1 MLDGVHPRLQGRRNG
16 AVAVRMRHNGKSG
29 RVGQLDHPADVLRL
43 RARLRQDAEVVK
55 IDEAGDHELDEVRPL
70 LPCLVQ
76 QGAVFVLR
84 VEAAADEGPIVPAA
98 VDGKGWTAVIDAVF
112 PRQLPRPQ
120 ADAPGVPAVA
130 QEADPARLII
140 RQPRADEAVKRMLL
154 LRVDGGAII
163 HAVEDHMDMQIAE
176 HGFSSRNIGGAAVN
190 SSPTRNIGTL
200 GTEAR
205 LTGAARVP

>member
-1 MLDGVHPRLQGRRNG
+1 MRGDKADGLLLLGEQALQHGVGIAPAADQIPDGRERRHPQRALLRHAEQYALREVGPVLDGVHPRLQGRRNG
-16 AVAVRMRHNGKSG
+16 AVAVRMRHNGKSS
-29 RVGQLDHPADVLRL
+29 RMGQLDHPADVLRL

-120 ADAPGVPAVA
+120 ADAPGS
-130 QEADPARLII
+130 
-140 RQPRADEAVKRMLL
+140 
-154 LRVDGGAII
+154 G
-163 HAVEDHMDMQIAE
+163 
-176 HGFSSRNIGGAAVN
+176 N
-190 SSPTRNIGTL
+190 SVQWT
-200 GTEAR
+200 
-205 LTGAARVP
+205 